1 MSDALGK
8 TRGAAARPRSASDL
22 ATTVM
27 ASIAIAL
34 PLMLYLSQHV
44 EILKHGYEIEALQRQ
59 RAELGE
65 QAREL
70 ALTRAVA
77 VSMPEVE
84 RRALALG
91 LVPPPSTDV
100 FVVTGV
106 TTKDAPGADMA
117 PMQARLE

>member
-1 MSDALGK
+1 MSDA
-8 TRGAAARPRSASDL
+8 GARNKGGAGRRRSASDL

-44 EILKHGYEIEALQRQ
+44 EILRHGYEIEALQQQ
-59 RAELGE
+59 RAELTE
-65 QAREL
+65 QGREL
-70 ALTRAVA
+70 DVTRAVA
-77 VSMPEVE
+77 VSLPEIE

-100 FVVTGV
+100 FTASESFHEGP
-106 TTKDAPGADMA
+106 AGAEVAAMT
-117 PMQARLE
+117 ARLE